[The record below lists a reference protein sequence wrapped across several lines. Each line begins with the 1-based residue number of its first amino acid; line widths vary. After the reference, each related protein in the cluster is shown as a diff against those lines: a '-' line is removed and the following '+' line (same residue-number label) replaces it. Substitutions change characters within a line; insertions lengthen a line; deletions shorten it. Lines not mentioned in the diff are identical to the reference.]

1 MAMQDTRYDRFDTR
15 YEPVVEMQQQQA
27 AKAQAAHAAAKPEI
41 VKTEMPKVEAKAEVK
56 AEAKPVAQPVPGSRP
71 GILGVLPVAVAA
83 AGTAIVPSASANER
97 PVEKPA
103 AARSG
108 WAIQIGA
115 YEGESEAKQKLSD
128 AKAKAGGVLRKADAY
143 TERTQKGAK
152 TYYRARF
159 AGFDRDEAEAAC
171 KQLKRSDLACM
182 ALKI

>member
-1 MAMQDTRYDRFDTR
+1 M
-15 YEPVVEMQQQQA
+15 
-27 AKAQAAHAAAKPEI
+27 
-41 VKTEMPKVEAKAEVK
+41 
-56 AEAKPVAQPVPGSRP
+56 S
-71 GILGVLPVAVAA
+71 AVASRWKSRA
-83 AGTAIVPSASANER
+83 SLRAWLALLLAGVVAT
-97 PVEKPA
+97 A
-103 AARSG
+103 AARAAELAPRTETFPGDYQSLRLT
-108 WAIQIGA
+108 AGA
-115 YEGESEAKQKLSD
+115 VWPNPD